1 MQRSTIVKILS
12 LAWVALSLSNLGAS
26 SALAATTA
34 TNTPETAPIT
44 QVAAAPT
51 APAKQPKP
59 DSPDYPQYIADQIQ
73 SYGDVK
79 DKLIP
84 LEGTKNTRDI
94 GGYQTADGK
103 WQIRQNRI
111 LRSDNLSKLTE
122 ADANKL
128 AQDHHVTSIVDFRTP
143 GQQAKQPDKAIPG
156 AQLTSI
162 SVLGNL
168 ADTNGKGDG
177 EFYNYQLEFGYHAVK
192 GYHQFLNMM
201 LNNPKATLYHCS
213 SGKDRTGIATVLL
226 MSIFGVDRK
235 VIINDYLQS
244 NQTGR
249 FVDRAW
255 LMEYYREILTR
266 YGSMEKY
273 ITELLEFS
281 PAQQEQL
288 RAKYLVSTDGKQT
301 PYPGASTTAPTYPAA
316 PVAPST
322 PTPEPA
328 KPEQPA
334 TPNKPVKP
342 TKPNKPSKPNKP
354 QATKPNQKPK
364 AKVVSVKKLHT
375 KFVYRV
381 KGNKKLFK
389 DVYLNKVL
397 SKTPKKSVKKWKLV
411 KLAKVKTKSKI
422 TYHYQIKDR
431 AGHQAWVVKQHVIKV
446 K

>member
-1 MQRSTIVKILS
+1 MKRATIVKTLS
-12 LAWVALSLSNLGAS
+12 LAWVALSLGNLGAS

-34 TNTPETAPIT
+34 TADTAPIT
-44 QVAAAPT
+44 QVAAAP
-51 APAKQPKP
+51 AKQPKP
-59 DSPDYPQYIADQIQ
+59 GSPEYPQYIADQIAQ
-73 SYGDVK
+73 YGDVK
-79 DKLIP
+79 DKLIS
-84 LEGTKNTRDI
+84 LEGTQNTRDI
-94 GGYQTADGK
+94 EGYQTADGK

-111 LRSDNLSKLTE
+111 LRSDNLSKLTD
-122 ADANKL
+122 ADATKL

-143 GQQAKQPDKAIPG
+143 GQQAKQPDKTIPG
-156 AQLTSI
+156 ATLTSI
-162 SVLGNL
+162 SVLGSL

-177 EFYNYQLEFGYHAVK
+177 EFYNWQLEFGYFAVK

-201 LNNPKATLYHCS
+201 LTNPNATLYHCS
-213 SGKDRTGIATVLL
+213 SGKDRTGIATVLI
-226 MSIFGVDRK
+226 MSILGMDRQT
-235 VIINDYLQS
+235 IIKDYLQS

-255 LMEYYREILTR
+255 LMEYYREIFAR

-301 PYPGASTTAPTYPAA
+301 PYPGASTSTPTYPAA
-316 PVAPST
+316 PVAPSA
-322 PTPEPA
+322 PAPEPA
-328 KPEQPA
+328 QPEQPA
-334 TPNKPVKP
+334 KPNKP

-354 QATKPNQKPK
+354 QASKPHKKPK
-364 AKVVSVKKLHT
+364 AKVVSMKKLHT
-375 KFVYRV
+375 KFTYRV

-397 SKTPKKSVKKWKLV
+397 RKAPKKSVKKWQLV

-431 AGHQAWVVKQHVIKV
+431 AGHKAWVMKQHMVKV